1 MVTPQ
6 EKAQC
11 VSWFIETKSDV
22 QTQRRYGTKY
32 GKNPPSRSS
41 IRRWHKKFMETGSV
55 LDAVRTGRPRISVEN
70 IESVRQAFSRS
81 PMKSIR
87 TAARQLELPPTTV
100 HKVLHKKLRLY
111 AYKVQMLQR
120 LQPNDKPKRK
130 EFADNMLHRISEDE
144 EFLKRICF
152 SDEATF
158 HVSGKLNKHNVRIW
172 GSEHLHEMRELERD
186 SPKVNVWCGL
196 MCNRCFP
203 QIFLVAQFSLHPT
216 LTLSP

>member
-11 VSWFIETKSDV
+11 ASWFIEIKSDV
-22 QTQRRYGTKY
+22 LTQRRYKTKY

-55 LDAVRTGRPRISVEN
+55 LDAVRTGRLRISAEN

-100 HKVLHKKLRLY
+100 HKVLHKRLRLILNQLSY
-111 AYKVQMLQR
+111 FSKMVHHCIGDYVFVSSSMKHFQTDGL
-120 LQPNDKPKRK
+120 
-130 EFADNMLHRISEDE
+130 E
-144 EFLKRICF
+144 EMDR
-152 SDEATF
+152 F
-158 HVSGKLNKHNVRIW
+158 HG
-172 GSEHLHEMRELERD
+172 HLVHQTL
-186 SPKVNVWCGL
+186 
-196 MCNRCFP
+196 FP
-203 QIFLVAQFSLHPT
+203 WTSFYGVV
-216 LTLSP
+216 